1 MPEFQI
7 PPTSDGADWI
17 RKLCFLVASLMRFSS
32 FFCHFLPSK
41 LTWVNASIRS
51 ECRLMTSTSLV
62 VDTQR
67 VLKGSRDEKEEEKES
82 KEEEDDGDGFF
93 HGGGPKKWQKTSPV
107 KWQRLR
113 FPNLWFCWVFKFFPL
128 QDLRSSF
135 KFFNSRNSDLHIK
148 SSYWRIGDQDLMF
161 SIKYLRCSSQFSLLK
176 DLILKSQI
184 LLLKNLRSSSI
195 FHPPRIWDQDRIR
208 I

>member
-1 MPEFQI
+1 MPASA
-7 PPTSDGADWI
+7 PNAGWWRALHWLWI
-17 RKLCFLVASLMRFSS
+17 
-32 FFCHFLPSK
+32 
-41 LTWVNASIRS
+41 
-51 ECRLMTSTSLV
+51 
-62 VDTQR
+62 
-67 VLKGSRDEKEEEKES
+67 LKGFWKVLEMKKNQKEKKMMVMVS
-82 KEEEDDGDGFF
+82 SM
-93 HGGGPKKWQKTSPV
+93 GGGPKKWQKTSPV